1 MNKFYNIHT
10 IWLTLM
16 LLTLLTYGL
25 SKIDLSGIAIMLI
38 LMMTAFIKGTLI
50 IREFMEL
57 KGVSL
62 LWKLIMY
69 GWLITVCLS
78 IITAYIISS

>member
-1 MNKFYNIHT
+1 MHKFYNIHI
-10 IWLTLM
+10 IWLLLV

-25 SKIDLSGIAIMLI
+25 SYADASGTTLMWI
-38 LMMTAFIKGTLI
+38 LVGTAYIKSVMI

-62 LWKLIMY
+62 LWKVLMY
-69 GWLITVCLS
+69 GWLSVVCFAVIL
-78 IITAYIISS
+78 AYLLA